1 MMMDIAPM
9 RTQIAYIAAFSFFA
23 LGDGALAQTANSDEI
38 VVLGSRTKERTA
50 LDTPVP
56 VDTFSAEALAN
67 AGVVGNELG
76 QALAISAPS
85 FNFPRQS
92 NSGTSD
98 SVRAGQLRGLS
109 PDQLLVL
116 VNGRRIHTSSVV
128 NSETKIG
135 RGVAAVD
142 FNTLPLGGVKR
153 VEVLRDGAG
162 AQYGSDAIAGVI
174 NVVLDDRPSGFELT
188 GSYGT
193 QITRVDP
200 INQTLS
206 DGEQYVFEAEGG
218 VPIFERGFIRFGGEY
233 INRNATNRAGFDQIP
248 FFVDQTPANL
258 ALQGQRNYFEGDP
271 ETETYNL
278 WLNSEVPV
286 GAATIYT
293 FGTFG
298 QRQTEGG
305 LFFRYPDAFD
315 NVRAVYP
322 NGYLPRTTG
331 DNLDFNISS
340 GVKFPVAGFAADL
353 GITYGKNRFEYG
365 VVNSLNP
372 SLGAQSPTQFRSAAY
387 ENGQLSV
394 NFDVS
399 RDLGALALLG
409 EVSIAGGAE
418 YRREGFQSSAGEPA
432 SFQAGPFDLAIGAQ
446 GAPGLTPEDARDI
459 SRDVFG
465 FYGEISADPTPKLQ
479 LSASGRYE
487 WYSDFGSTGSG
498 KGSIRYE
505 IVPQLAIR
513 GALGNTIRAP
523 NLAQIGFADRS
534 TNFGDNRALISTRT
548 VPVSD
553 PIARAL
559 GAQDLRQERAFSA
572 SAGFVLSLPSNFTA
586 TLDAFRVRVNDRVTL
601 SERLFGSAI
610 ENAVATLPGG
620 AGTQSV
626 RFFTNAVDTRTFG
639 VDAVLTYKAQVFGG
653 DLGLSGAFNYS
664 RTDVTD
670 FASSN
675 AQLRAIDPSLALIGV
690 EELNTLQTAT
700 PRTKLILSSTY
711 AKGQWDGLIRLSR
724 FGSAERVFNFGG
736 GFEPSQRY
744 GAEWALDVEAARRFG
759 EHLRLSIGGQN
770 LADNY
775 PDPSSADINFF
786 GNLPFDILSPI
797 GVNGRYV
804 YVKAKLTY

>member
-1 MMMDIAPM
+1 M
-9 RTQIAYIAAFSFFA
+9 RTKLAYIAAIGFIA
-23 LGDGALAQTANSDEI
+23 LCDGALAQTATNDEI
-38 VVLGSRTKERTA
+38 VVLGSRSKERTA

-56 VDTFSAEALAN
+56 VDTFSAETLST

-76 QALAISAPS
+76 QALAIAAPS

-142 FNTLPLGGVKR
+142 FNTLALGGVKR

-174 NVVLDDRPSGFELT
+174 NVVLDDRPSGFELS

-193 QITRVDP
+193 HITHADP

-218 VPIFERGFIRFGGEY
+218 APIFERGFVRFGGEY

-278 WLNSEVPV
+278 WLNSEVPI

-340 GVKFPVAGFAADL
+340 GVQFPLAGFAADL

-446 GAPGLTPEDARDI
+446 GAPGLTPEDTRDV

-465 FYGEISADPTPKLQ
+465 IYGEISADPTPKLQ
-479 LSASGRYE
+479 LTASGRYE
-487 WYSDFGSTGSG
+487 WYSDFGSTGAG

-505 IVPQLAIR
+505 ILPQLAIR
-513 GALGNTIRAP
+513 GAVGNTIRAP

-534 TNFGDNRALISTRT
+534 TNFGDNRALVSTRT

-572 SAGFVLSLPSNFTA
+572 SAGFVLNLASNFTA

-610 ENAVATLPGG
+610 ENAVASLPGG

-639 VDAVLTYKAQVFGG
+639 VDAVLTYKQELFGG

-670 FASSN
+670 FA
-675 AQLRAIDPSLALIGV
+675 ATTPELAALDPGLALIGV
-690 EELNTLQTAT
+690 EELNTLQTAA

-711 AKGQWDGLIRLSR
+711 ANGPWDGLIRVSR

-775 PDPSSADINFF
+775 PDLSSADINFF
-786 GNLPFDILSPI
+786 GNLPYDILSPI

-804 YVKAKLTY
+804 YVKAKLSY

>member
-1 MMMDIAPM
+1 M
-9 RTQIAYIAAFSFFA
+9 RTQIAYFAAFSFLA
-23 LGDGALAQTANSDEI
+23 LCDGAMAQTVNSDEI
-38 VVLGSRTKERTA
+38 IILGSRAKERTA

-142 FNTLPLGGVKR
+142 FNTLPLGAVKR

-174 NVVLDDRPSGFELT
+174 NVVLDDRPNGFELT

-218 VPIFERGFIRFGGEY
+218 APIFERGFIRFGGEY

-248 FFVDQTPANL
+248 FFVDQTAANL
-258 ALQGQRNYFEGDP
+258 ALQRERNYFEGDP
-271 ETETYNL
+271 ETESYNL
-278 WLNSEVPV
+278 WLNSEVPI
-286 GAATIYT
+286 GAATLYA

-340 GVKFPVAGFAADL
+340 GVQFPLAGFAVDF

-365 VVNSLNP
+365 VTNSLNP
-372 SLGAQSPTQFRSAAY
+372 SLGVQSPTQFRSAAY
-387 ENGQLSV
+387 ENGQLSI
-394 NFDVS
+394 NFDVT
-399 RDLGALALLG
+399 RDMGAWGLLG
-409 EVSIAGGAE
+409 DVSIAGGAE
-418 YRREGFQSSAGEPA
+418 YRREGFQTTAGEPA
-432 SFQAGPFDLAIGAQ
+432 SFQAGPLDLAIGAQ
-446 GAPGLTPEDARDI
+446 GAPGLTPEDTRDI

-479 LSASGRYE
+479 LTASGRYE

-505 IVPQLAIR
+505 ILPQLAIR
-513 GALGNTIRAP
+513 GAVGNTIRAP

-534 TNFGDNRALISTRT
+534 TNFGDNRALVSTRT

-553 PIARAL
+553 PIAIAL

-572 SAGFVLSLPSNFTA
+572 SAGFVFTLADRFTA

-610 ENAVATLPGG
+610 ETAIASLPGG

-639 VDAVLTYKAQVFGG
+639 VDAVLTYKQELLGG

-670 FASSN
+670 FAASN
-675 AQLRAIDPSLALIGV
+675 PQLTALDPALALIGV
-690 EELNTLQTAT
+690 EELNTLQTAA

-711 AKGQWDGLIRLSR
+711 ANGPWDGLIRVSR

-775 PDPSSADINFF
+775 PDLSSADINFF
-786 GNLPFDILSPI
+786 GNLPYDILSPI
-797 GVNGRYV
+797 GINGRYV
-804 YVKAKLTY
+804 YLKAKLTY

>member
-1 MMMDIAPM
+1 M
-9 RTQIAYIAAFSFFA
+9 RAQIACITALSFVAFCDS
-23 LGDGALAQTANSDEI
+23 ALAQSVASDEI
-38 VVLGSRTKERTA
+38 VVLGSRAKERTA
-50 LDTPVP
+50 LDTAVP
-56 VDTFSAEALAN
+56 VDTFSGEALST

-76 QALAISAPS
+76 QALAIAAPS

-109 PDQLLVL
+109 PDQILVL
-116 VNGRRIHTSSVV
+116 VNGRRIHTSAVV

-142 FNTLPLGGVKR
+142 FNTLPLGAVKR

-193 QITRVDP
+193 HITRVDP

-218 VPIFERGFIRFGGEY
+218 APIFGGGFIRFGGEY

-248 FFVDQTPANL
+248 FFVAQTPANL

-278 WLNSEVPV
+278 WINSEIPLGV
-286 GAATIYT
+286 ATIYG

-305 LFFRYPDAFD
+305 LFFRYPDDFA
-315 NVRAVYP
+315 NVPEIFP
-322 NGYLPRTTG
+322 NGFLPRTTG
-331 DNLDFNISS
+331 DNLDFNAS
-340 GVKFPVAGFAADL
+340 GGVQFPLAGFAADL
-353 GITYGKNRFEYG
+353 GVTFGKNRFEYG
-365 VVNSLNP
+365 VVNSLNA
-372 SLGAQSPTQFRSAAY
+372 SLGPDSPTQFRSAVY

-394 NFDVS
+394 NFDLS
-399 RDLGALALLG
+399 RDLGSLALLG
-409 EVSIAGGAE
+409 EVSIAAGAE
-418 YRREGFQSSAGEPA
+418 YRREGFESTQGEPA
-432 SFQAGPFDLAIGAQ
+432 SFAAGPFDLAIGAQ

-459 SRDVFG
+459 NRDVFG
-465 FYGEISADPTPKLQ
+465 IYGEISADPTPKLQ
-479 LSASGRYE
+479 LTASGRYE

-513 GALGNTIRAP
+513 GAVGNTIRAP

-534 TNFGDNRALISTRT
+534 TNFGENRALVLTRT

-572 SAGFVLSLPSNFTA
+572 SAGFVFTLADRFTA

-601 SERLFGSAI
+601 SERLFGDAI
-610 ENAVATLPGG
+610 EAALAALPGG
-620 AGTQSV
+620 AGTESV

-639 VDAVLTYKAQVFGG
+639 VDAVLTYKHELFGG

-664 RTDVTD
+664 RTDVTE
-670 FASSN
+670 FAATN
-675 AQLRAIDPSLALIGV
+675 AQLTAIDPDLALIGV
-690 EELNTLQTAT
+690 EELNTLQTAA

-711 AKGQWDGLIRLSR
+711 ANGPWDGLIRLSR

-744 GAEWALDVEAARRFG
+744 GAEWALDVEASHRFG

-770 LADNY
+770 LANNY
-775 PDPSSADINFF
+775 PDLSSPLINFF
-786 GNLPFDILSPI
+786 GNLPYDILSPI
-797 GVNGRYV
+797 GINGRYV
-804 YVKAKLTY
+804 YLRAKLTY